1 MNIPK
6 QREIFK
12 LGFQIQICQP
22 KKGKNANI
30 ITTNTGS
37 ISNKYSIYDQF
48 AHDVPNKKKKKTN
61 LLSNQQFS
69 QPIKESSSRLIKLSC
84 PRSLF
89 FSPHDA
95 WSTGQRGEHDH

>member
-48 AHDVPNKKKKKTN
+48 AHDVPNKKKKKNKSPLQPTI
-61 LLSNQQFS
+61 LTANQRIVVS
-69 QPIKESSSRLIKLSC
+69 
-84 PRSLF
+84 
-89 FSPHDA
+89 A
-95 WSTGQRGEHDH
+95 N

>member
-48 AHDVPNKKKKKTN
+48 AHDVPNKKKKKQISSPTN
-61 LLSNQQFS
+61 NSHS
-69 QPIKESSSRLIKLSC
+69 QSKNRRL
-84 PRSLF
+84 
-89 FSPHDA
+89 
-95 WSTGQRGEHDH
+95 G

>member
-1 MNIPK
+1 MQRKSSKFINLKNNESMNIPK

-48 AHDVPNKKKKKTN
+48 AHGVPKKKKKKKQISFPTN
-61 LLSNQQFS
+61 NSHS
-69 QPIKESSSRLIKLSC
+69 QSKNRRL
-84 PRSLF
+84 
-89 FSPHDA
+89 
-95 WSTGQRGEHDH
+95 G

>member
-48 AHDVPNKKKKKTN
+48 AHGVPNKKKKKNKSPFQPTI
-61 LLSNQQFS
+61 LTANQRIVVS
-69 QPIKESSSRLIKLSC
+69 
-84 PRSLF
+84 
-89 FSPHDA
+89 A
-95 WSTGQRGEHDH
+95 N

>member
-1 MNIPK
+1 MNILK

-22 KKGKNANI
+22 KKGKNAKI

-48 AHDVPNKKKKKTN
+48 AHGVPNKKKKKKNKSPLQPTI
-61 LLSNQQFS
+61 LTANQRIVVS
-69 QPIKESSSRLIKLSC
+69 
-84 PRSLF
+84 
-89 FSPHDA
+89 A
-95 WSTGQRGEHDH
+95 N